1 MSPADVIGLKDLV
14 IRLSIAVLVGGTLGL
29 NRELHVKPAGVRTHA
44 LVSLGAALVTVITVQ
59 TQPGIGGP
67 DPNSIG
73 RIIQG
78 IMTGVG
84 FLGAGVILRD
94 SDGHVTG
101 LATAATIW
109 VCAALGI
116 ACGLGYWRTVGVAIG
131 LALSVLVFGRAIEHI
146 GERVFKRSRDSS
158 PNSSE

>member
-44 LVSLGAALVTVITVQ
+44 LVSLGAALVAVITVQ

-67 DPNSIG
+67 DRNSIG

-94 SDGHVTG
+94 KDGHVTG
-101 LATAATIW
+101 ARDSGDD
-109 VCAALGI
+109 LGV
-116 ACGLGYWRTVGVAIG
+116 CGLGNSVWARVLENGGSRDRTGTVGTRVRK
-131 LALSVLVFGRAIEHI
+131 SDRTYRRAGFQTEP
-146 GERVFKRSRDSS
+146 G
-158 PNSSE
+158 